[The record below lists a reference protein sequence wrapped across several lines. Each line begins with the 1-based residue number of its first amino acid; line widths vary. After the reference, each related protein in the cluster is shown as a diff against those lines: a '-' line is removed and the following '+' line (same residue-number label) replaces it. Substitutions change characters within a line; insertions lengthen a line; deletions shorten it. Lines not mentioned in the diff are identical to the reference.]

1 MVTWATHPCLGI
13 VVRPNPVNHPSANT
27 LAGIAYVVLSV
38 ACFAVLD
45 TVTKNVSASMSL
57 MLALWFRYLIQA
69 LFSTVFFLPKRG
81 MALFKTDHPRFQVAR
96 GVLLFVSSMCAF
108 YGLKYLPV
116 GEFTAIASVTP
127 LVETLMAAMS
137 LGEKVRKLRWAL
149 VLGAFAGTMVIV
161 RPGSQHFD
169 WVLIFPL
176 LLILTNSSFQ
186 LLTRK
191 MTSTEDPVTMNVLTG
206 WVGTLLGALILP
218 FVWELP
224 TDWHLWLQLLIMG
237 IFATVG
243 HYLLIMAFSKAPATV
258 LTPYFYT
265 QIGFAMLGGWL
276 MFDHVPD
283 HWTLVGIGIVAM
295 CGALGALLTVRESRI
310 AVMPAES

>member
-13 VVRPNPVNHPSANT
+13 VVRPNPVNHPSVNT

-127 LVETLMAAMS
+127 LVVTLMAAMS

-149 VLGAFAGTMVIV
+149 VLGAFAGTLVIV

>member
-1 MVTWATHPCLGI
+1 
-13 VVRPNPVNHPSANT
+13 VNHPSANT
-27 LAGIAYVVLSV
+27 LAGIGYVILSV

-45 TVTKNVSASMSL
+45 TVTKNISASMSL

-81 MALFKTDHPRFQVAR
+81 MALFKTAHPRFQIAR
-96 GVLLFVSSMCAF
+96 GMLLFVSSMCAF

-116 GEFTAIASVTP
+116 GEFTAIVSITP
-127 LVETLMAAMS
+127 LVVTLIAAMS
-137 LGEKVRKLRWAL
+137 LAEKVRKLRWAL
-149 VLGAFAGTMVIV
+149 VLSAFAGTMVIV

-176 LLILTNSSFQ
+176 VLIMTNSSFQ

-206 WVGTLLGALILP
+206 WVGTIMGALALP

-224 TDWHLWLQLLIMG
+224 TDWHLWVQLLIMG
-237 IFATVG
+237 SFATVG
-243 HYLLIMAFSKAPATV
+243 HYLLIIAFSKAPATV
-258 LTPYFYT
+258 LTPYFYI

-283 HWTLVGIGIVAM
+283 HWTLVGIGIVAL
-295 CGALGALLTVRESRI
+295 CGALGAFLTVRESRI
-310 AVMPAES
+310 QVMPAES

>member
-1 MVTWATHPCLGI
+1 
-13 VVRPNPVNHPSANT
+13 
-27 LAGIAYVVLSV
+27 
-38 ACFAVLD
+38 
-45 TVTKNVSASMSL
+45 

-127 LVETLMAAMS
+127 LVVTLMAATS

-149 VLGAFAGTMVIV
+149 VLGAFAGTLVIV

>member
-57 MLALWFRYLIQA
+57 M
-69 LFSTVFFLPKRG
+69 FSTVFFLPKRG

-127 LVETLMAAMS
+127 LVVTLMAAMS

-149 VLGAFAGTMVIV
+149 VLGAFAGTLVIV

>member
-1 MVTWATHPCLGI
+1 M
-13 VVRPNPVNHPSANT
+13 NHPSANT
-27 LAGIAYVVLSV
+27 LAGIGYVILSV

-45 TVTKNVSASMSL
+45 TVTKNISASMSL

-81 MALFKTDHPRFQVAR
+81 MALFKTAHPRFQIAR
-96 GVLLFVSSMCAF
+96 GMLLFVSSMCAF

-116 GEFTAIASVTP
+116 GEFTAIVSITP
-127 LVETLMAAMS
+127 LVVTLIAAMS
-137 LGEKVRKLRWAL
+137 LAEKVRKLRWAL
-149 VLGAFAGTMVIV
+149 VLSAFAETMVIV

-176 LLILTNSSFQ
+176 VLITTNSSFQ

-206 WVGTLLGALILP
+206 WVGTIMGALALP

-237 IFATVG
+237 SFATVG
-243 HYLLIMAFSKAPATV
+243 HYLLIIAFSKAPATV
-258 LTPYFYT
+258 LTPYFYI

-283 HWTLVGIGIVAM
+283 HWTLVGIGIVAL

-310 AVMPAES
+310 QVMPAES

>member
-1 MVTWATHPCLGI
+1 
-13 VVRPNPVNHPSANT
+13 
-27 LAGIAYVVLSV
+27 
-38 ACFAVLD
+38 
-45 TVTKNVSASMSL
+45 

-69 LFSTVFFLPKRG
+69 VFSTVFFLPKHG
-81 MALFKTDHPRFQVAR
+81 MALFKTQHPKFQIAR
-96 GVLLFVSSMCAF
+96 GVLLFGSSMCAF

-116 GEFTAIASVTP
+116 GEFTAIASITP
-127 LVETLMAAMS
+127 LVVTLMAAMS

-149 VLGAFAGTMVIV
+149 VVGAFAGTMVIV

-191 MTSTEDPVTMNVLTG
+191 MTSTEDPITMNVLTG
-206 WVGTLLGALILP
+206 WVGTLMGSLVLP
-218 FVWELP
+218 FVWDLP
-224 TDWHLWLQLLIMG
+224 SDWQLWLELLIMG
-237 IFATVG
+237 SFATVG

-258 LTPYFYT
+258 LTPYFYI

-276 MFDHVPD
+276 MFEHVPD
-283 HWTLVGIGIVAM
+283 HWTLVGIGIVAI

-310 AVMPAES
+310 AVMPVES

>member
-1 MVTWATHPCLGI
+1 
-13 VVRPNPVNHPSANT
+13 VNHPSANT

-127 LVETLMAAMS
+127 LVVTLMAAMS

-149 VLGAFAGTMVIV
+149 VLGAFAGTLVIV

-295 CGALGALLTVRESRI
+295 CGALGALLTIRESRI

>member
-1 MVTWATHPCLGI
+1 MK
-13 VVRPNPVNHPSANT
+13 HPSANT
-27 LAGIAYVVLSV
+27 LAGIGYVILSV

-45 TVTKNVSASMSL
+45 TVTKNVSTSVSL

-81 MALFKTDHPRFQVAR
+81 MSLFKTQHPKFQLVR
-96 GVLLFVSSMCAF
+96 GVLLFGSSMCAF

-116 GEFTAIASVTP
+116 GEFTAIASITP
-127 LVETLMAAMS
+127 LVVTLLAAMS

-149 VLGAFAGTMVIV
+149 VIGAFAGTMVIV

-176 LLILTNSSFQ
+176 MLILTNSGFQ

-191 MTSTEDPVTMNVLTG
+191 MTSTENPITMNILTG
-206 WVGTLLGALILP
+206 WVGTGMGALVLP
-218 FVWELP
+218 FVWDLP
-224 TDWHLWLQLLIMG
+224 TDWHIWMQLLIMG
-237 IFATVG
+237 GFATVG

-258 LTPYFYT
+258 LTPYFYI

-283 HWTLVGIGIVAM
+283 HWTTVGIGIVAL
-295 CGALGALLTVRESRI
+295 CGALGAWLTVRESRI
-310 AVMPAES
+310 QLMPVES

>member
-1 MVTWATHPCLGI
+1 M
-13 VVRPNPVNHPSANT
+13 NHPSANT
-27 LAGIAYVVLSV
+27 LAGIGFVILSV

-45 TVTKNVSASMSL
+45 TVAKNISASMSL
-57 MLALWFRYLIQA
+57 MLALWFRYFIQA
-69 LFSTVFFLPKRG
+69 LLSTVFFLPKRG
-81 MALFKTDHPRFQVAR
+81 MALFKTAHPRFQIAR
-96 GVLLFVSSMCAF
+96 GMLLFVSSMCAF

-116 GEFTAIASVTP
+116 GEFTAIVSVTP
-127 LVETLMAAMS
+127 LVVTLVAAMS
-137 LGEKVRKLRWAL
+137 LAEKVRKLRWAL
-149 VLGAFAGTMVIV
+149 VLIAFAGTMVIV

-176 LLILTNSSFQ
+176 VLIVTNSGFQ

-206 WVGTLLGALILP
+206 WVGTIMGALALP

-224 TDWHLWLQLLIMG
+224 TDWHIWLQLLIMG
-237 IFATVG
+237 SFATVG
-243 HYLLIMAFSKAPATV
+243 HYLLIIAFSKAPATV
-258 LTPYFYT
+258 LTPYFYI

-283 HWTLVGIGIVAM
+283 HWTLIGIGIVAL

-310 AVMPAES
+310 QVMPAES

>member
-1 MVTWATHPCLGI
+1 MAAGATHTRVGI
-13 VVRPNPVNHPSANT
+13 VVRPNPVKHPSANT

-38 ACFAVLD
+38 ACFAILD
-45 TVTKNVSASMSL
+45 TVTKNISASMSL

-81 MALFKTDHPRFQVAR
+81 MALFKTDHPRFQLAR
-96 GVLLFVSSMCAF
+96 GFLLFGSSMCAF

-116 GEFTAIASVTP
+116 GEFTAIASITP
-127 LVETLMAAMS
+127 LVVTLMAAMS

-176 LLILTNSSFQ
+176 MLILTNSIFH

-191 MTSTEDPVTMNVLTG
+191 MTSTEDPITMNVLTG
-206 WVGTLLGALILP
+206 WVGTILGALVLP

-224 TDWHLWLQLLIMG
+224 TDWQLWLQLLIMG
-237 IFATVG
+237 SFATVG

-258 LTPYFYT
+258 LTPYFYI
-265 QIGFAMLGGWL
+265 QIAFAMLGGWL
-276 MFDHVPD
+276 VFDHVPD
-283 HWTLVGIGIVAM
+283 HWTLVGIGIVAG

-310 AVMPAES
+310 AVMSIET